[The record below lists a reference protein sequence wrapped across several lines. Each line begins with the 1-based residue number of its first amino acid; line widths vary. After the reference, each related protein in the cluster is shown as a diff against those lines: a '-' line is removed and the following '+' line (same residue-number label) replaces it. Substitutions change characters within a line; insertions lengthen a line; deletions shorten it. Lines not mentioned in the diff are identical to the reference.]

1 MCTIMTHAT
10 SGAKEHGGRKDMVN
24 NRMYYKI
31 QELKTLG
38 YSDEASSGIGIDKQQ
53 RRNTGNDRKP
63 TCSINKS
70 PRNASNARQVQNR
83 DIINALRLL
92 YLAMSAD

>member
-1 MCTIMTHAT
+1 MTHAT

-38 YSDEASSGIGIDKQQ
+38 YSERRPARELGIDRATAKKYGAMDEETYLQYKQESKE
-53 RRNTGNDRKP
+53 RGRMLDKYRTE
-63 TCSINKS
+63 I
-70 PRNASNARQVQNR
+70 
-83 DIINALRLL
+83 
-92 YLAMSAD
+92 